1 MQEKS
6 SVTADIIVRKAMY
19 NMVTYANI
27 HLNTNVQEL
36 HVSSGR
42 SKPQNNLILSGVGGW
57 KGEFLSR
64 IIWPEWVTIVDN
76 CFMPLFFFFNVK
88 PHGNLWCY
96 GAKLMKWRWP
106 TDQSILTYDAAHS
119 FNFQFEAT
127 LHV

>member
-1 MQEKS
+1 MQPVQYKLNTLLYYYYYHIIIIKQGIKITLLLPVKKQSIKIIIFELGYLRYMQEKS

-27 HLNTNVQEL
+27 DLNTNVQEL

-64 IIWPEWVTIVDN
+64 II
-76 CFMPLFFFFNVK
+76 
-88 PHGNLWCY
+88 
-96 GAKLMKWRWP
+96 
-106 TDQSILTYDAAHS
+106 
-119 FNFQFEAT
+119 
-127 LHV
+127 